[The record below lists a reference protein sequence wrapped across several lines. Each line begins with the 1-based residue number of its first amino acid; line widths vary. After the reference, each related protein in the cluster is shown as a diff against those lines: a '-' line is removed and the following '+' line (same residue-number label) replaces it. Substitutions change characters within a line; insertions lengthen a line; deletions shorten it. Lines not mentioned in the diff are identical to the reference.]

1 MDYAIYPFIRQYR
14 NVDKKWFD
22 SLEFNFLKSWLNDLI
37 DSDYF
42 LSIMKKFEVWDPI
55 NNPIYTNFEQ

>member
-1 MDYAIYPFIRQYR
+1 M
-14 NVDKKWFD
+14 
-22 SLEFNFLKSWLNDLI
+22 EFNFIKSWLFDLI